1 MPTSLSRTRRAVVGW
16 CLIFCGIAVP
26 LVIGFLN
33 PTADKLQLLAVYD
46 WVYGLAVASFF
57 IGLPLALSE

>member
-16 CLIFCGIAVP
+16 CLILGSVAIP

-33 PTADKLQLLAVYD
+33 PAADKLHLLADYD
-46 WVYGLAVASFF
+46 WVYGLAVVAFL